1 MRARIL
7 FTLALFGLSYG
18 AVPMVKIITISNY
31 PACPMPITIIIIII
45 ISFMINMMIMIIIGS
60 SPWTRCLSHPRV
72 CRRCCLHHPG
82 FFLPS
87 WNGRDNHPHNLSQW
101 TSRPIPARISTG
113 LPAEAGWWASS
124 SSSSLPS
131 SLSSSS
137 SSSPTSIGI
146 IAKGWYKPGFQR
158 NPRRYVQMGS
168 VLRAER
174 PSQQCLEK
182 WDLSV
187 NSDIH
192 PNQRL

>member
-1 MRARIL
+1 MKARIL

-82 FFLPS
+82 FQ
-87 WNGRDNHPHNLSQW
+87 NPHEMVAIIVLMMFLSQW
-101 TSRPIPARISTG
+101 TLRPIPARISTG

-124 SSSSLPS
+124 SSS